1 MDPIVTS
8 FEPKTGP
15 SIGGTQ
21 MIING
26 IGFTPRK
33 DANGNADLKKNHMWI
48 RFVDPDTFE
57 VLAPQI
63 KTTVKTGIMLPKLN
77 KHTHSLITS
86 HLISLS
92 CHLHSVQ

>member
-63 KTTVKTGIMLPKLN
+63 KTEDVSEDQIIWSTPPLPANTKALMQ
-77 KHTHSLITS
+77 
-86 HLISLS
+86 LS
-92 CHLHSVQ
+92 ING